1 MIGLWCLPRFTEEE
15 KRLTIKC
22 GDSRCRPSVYDG
34 FSCYIILY
42 SHNDWWFRYDKPMC
56 GHLTDGE
63 AKELREMAQA
73 NYEMYCERHREGE

>member
-1 MIGLWCLPRFTEEE
+1 MIGLWWLSRFTEEE

-22 GDSRCRPSVYDG
+22 GDSRCMPCVYDG
-34 FSCYIILY
+34 FGNYIILY
-42 SHNDWWFRYDKPMC
+42 AHNGWRFRFERPMC

-63 AKELREMAQA
+63 AKELREMAQS

>member
-63 AKELREMAQA
+63 VKELREMAQA

>member
-1 MIGLWCLPRFTEEE
+1 MIGLWCLARFTEEE

-42 SHNDWWFRYDKPMC
+42 RHNGWWFRYDRPMC
-56 GHLTDGE
+56 EYLTDGE
-63 AKELREMAQA
+63 VKQLKEMAQA
-73 NYEMYCERHREGE
+73 NYEMYCERHKGE

>member
-1 MIGLWCLPRFTEEE
+1 MIGLWWLSRFTDIE

-22 GDSRCRPSVYDG
+22 GDSICRPRVYDG
-34 FSCYIILY
+34 FSSYIILY
-42 SHNDWWFRYDKPMC
+42 RHNKWWLRYDRPMC

-63 AKELREMAQA
+63 AKELREFAQS

>member
-1 MIGLWCLPRFTEEE
+1 MIGLWCFPRDTEKE

-22 GDSRCRPSVYDG
+22 GDSICRPSVYDL
-34 FSCYIILY
+34 FTSHIILY
-42 SHNDWWFRYDKPMC
+42 RHNKWWLRYDRPMC

-63 AKELREMAQA
+63 AKELREFAQS

>member
-1 MIGLWCLPRFTEEE
+1 MIRLLRLFRITEEE

-22 GDSRCRPSVYDG
+22 GDSRCIPRVYDG
-34 FSCYIILY
+34 FSNYIILY
-42 SHNDWWFRYDKPMC
+42 RHHKWWLRYERPTF

-63 AKELREMAQA
+63 AKELREFAQS